1 MDALPIEEATNLP
14 YRSTVPGTMHACGHD
29 GHTTMLLG
37 AAKYLAETRD
47 FDGTA
52 VFIFQPAEEGL
63 GGARAMLADGLFSR
77 FPCDE
82 VYGLHNNPGGRFGE
96 LSVRT
101 GAAMAAADFFDIRIV
116 GCGAHGAQ
124 PHRGVDPVVVQAAL
138 VQALQTIVS
147 RNADPLQSA
156 VLSITQ
162 VHAGAA
168 YNVIPEE
175 AHLAGTIRTFDD
187 GIRALVAQRMRE
199 IAAGIAATFGAEI
212 VVDIRNIFSVLR
224 NSEAQTRPPRRSP
237 PSCSGRPRST
247 RRRSPRWAARISP
260 TCCSPCRA
268 PMPGS
273 TARPGRRPQCVLR
286 LRRRDHPARRSVSGA
301 AGRAA
306 FGGGGRLTRF
316 LAKGRSDK
324 VRRRPRPASSRFRD
338 AAPGR
343 PGGWRDRSA
352 NRSESRQERCDD
364 GHRLRPPEH
373 LRQDPAGRN
382 SLPQGLRG
390 RARHR
395 LHGRDAQADGHTLV
409 VPKTP
414 SRNLLDA
421 DPATLGHL
429 YAAVQTVARAAKA
442 AFAADGV
449 AVYQYNE
456 AAAGQTVFHLH
467 VHVLPRH
474 EGIAPRRHVEGMA
487 DPALLAQH
495 AEKIRAAL
503 QR

>member
-1 MDALPIEEATNLP
+1 MSPIDRISADHDALTAIRRDLHAHPELGFEEVRTSGIVAEKLASWGIEVHRGIGRTGVVGVLKGRGTSPRRIGLRADMDALPIQEATNLP
-14 YRSTVPGTMHACGHD
+14 YRSTVPGKMHACGHD

-116 GCGAHGAQ
+116 GRGAHGAQ

-187 GIRALVAQRMRE
+187 DIRALVAKRMRE

-224 NSEAQTRPPRRSP
+224 NSEAQTQAAAAIATELFGAAKVDTAPEPKMGSEDFADMLLAVPGTYAWLDGKAGAAVHNAAYDFDDAIIPLGAAYLARLVERRS
-237 PSCSGRPRST
+237 
-247 RRRSPRWAARISP
+247 AA
-260 TCCSPCRA
+260 
-268 PMPGS
+268 
-273 TARPGRRPQCVLR
+273 
-286 LRRRDHPARRSVSGA
+286 
-301 AGRAA
+301 
-306 FGGGGRLTRF
+306 
-316 LAKGRSDK
+316 
-324 VRRRPRPASSRFRD
+324 
-338 AAPGR
+338 
-343 PGGWRDRSA
+343 
-352 NRSESRQERCDD
+352 
-364 GHRLRPPEH
+364 
-373 LRQDPAGRN
+373 
-382 SLPQGLRG
+382 
-390 RARHR
+390 
-395 LHGRDAQADGHTLV
+395 
-409 VPKTP
+409 
-414 SRNLLDA
+414 
-421 DPATLGHL
+421 
-429 YAAVQTVARAAKA
+429 
-442 AFAADGV
+442 
-449 AVYQYNE
+449 
-456 AAAGQTVFHLH
+456 
-467 VHVLPRH
+467 
-474 EGIAPRRHVEGMA
+474 
-487 DPALLAQH
+487 
-495 AEKIRAAL
+495 
-503 QR
+503 